1 MIEILQIIF
10 FSLTFSLIL
19 FFPFNIFSGLNFS
32 KKINIIDKTTINLAI
47 NLNILLFLSY
57 LPFSVQ
63 SIQPILFV
71 IYIASLIYLYK
82 NDLKL
87 IIKFLLF
94 FLPVTLIFF
103 ALAIDMSSEMYL
115 GFDAKKFYYIKTLFF
130 HDGKTIFDLNILS
143 QSWHPHYASY
153 LWGFFWTLSFV
164 DVEYFGRLFYLF
176 LFCYSFFAISN
187 INKEKIITYITFL
200 FLLFLFYEYD
210 YFKGH
215 PEILIFS
222 LLVLIS
228 KYFFL
233 LTKNEKKDAS
243 LFLFLI
249 FLLSNLILWI
259 KSEGSVYFFIIL
271 LLLILQNQ
279 ILLKKR
285 LTFLSLF
292 IFSYF
297 LKLAIYKITGLG
309 LEEGLDDVYNL
320 SYILGLD
327 PIIVIDKL
335 LKIVI
340 WFFYYSSVNI
350 FLLIFMFLVIYEK
363 FYEKEYHKK
372 NFRYNLILLCYLF
385 LIIIFILFAYIFRDA
400 EIMYAI
406 RTTMDRLV
414 MTASGFLVFPSLIK
428 FLSFIRFK
436 NLKFD

>member
-1 MIEILQIIF
+1 M
-10 FSLTFSLIL
+10 
-19 FFPFNIFSGLNFS
+19 
-32 KKINIIDKTTINLAI
+32 
-47 NLNILLFLSY
+47 
-57 LPFSVQ
+57 
-63 SIQPILFV
+63 
-71 IYIASLIYLYK
+71 
-82 NDLKL
+82 
-87 IIKFLLF
+87 
-94 FLPVTLIFF
+94 
-103 ALAIDMSSEMYL
+103 
-115 GFDAKKFYYIKTLFF
+115 
-130 HDGKTIFDLNILS
+130 
-143 QSWHPHYASY
+143 
-153 LWGFFWTLSFV
+153 
-164 DVEYFGRLFYLF
+164 
-176 LFCYSFFAISN
+176 
-187 INKEKIITYITFL
+187 
-200 FLLFLFYEYD
+200 
-210 YFKGH
+210 
-215 PEILIFS
+215 
-222 LLVLIS
+222 
-228 KYFFL
+228 
-233 LTKNEKKDAS
+233 
-243 LFLFLI
+243 
-249 FLLSNLILWI
+249 
-259 KSEGSVYFFIIL
+259 
-271 LLLILQNQ
+271 
-279 ILLKKR
+279 
-285 LTFLSLF
+285 SLF